1 LDAHISCGPTN
12 HFIPTLAH
20 PRRCPWCGSLERECS
35 ISTPTNYAHGFP
47 EMLTF
52 PPHPLIT
59 NSGLWQVSSSRS
71 PWRARSRL
79 RVLPGT
85 PTTPRLLL
93 PTLVP
98 KKVDQGAHWNGR
110 TLRPSIAHLPA
121 AVPQYNNKWVT
132 LAPFTPS
139 FVHRQFQT
147 MEMRVCLGFRF
158 HSYFFWHNNC
168 HCCFSHS
175 LLYID
180 LRSYFCG
187 RHNVLAYYCWLF
199 TYYIFTMMIY
209 KKGYASI

>member
-1 LDAHISCGPTN
+1 
-12 HFIPTLAH
+12 
-20 PRRCPWCGSLERECS
+20 
-35 ISTPTNYAHGFP
+35 
-47 EMLTF
+47 MLTSPVVPQTTSF
-52 PPHPLIT
+52 QPSRTLEGALGVAPWRGNAQFRPQQIMRTDSLKCSLFLHIHSSRILDCDK
-59 NSGLWQVSSSRS
+59 WSSSRS

-98 KKVDQGAHWNGR
+98 KKVDQGANWNGR

-121 AVPQYNNKWVT
+121 AVPQYNNKRVT

-139 FVHRQFQT
+139 FVHGQSQT

-158 HSYFFWHNNC
+158 HSYFFWYNNC
-168 HCCFSHS
+168 HCCISHS

-180 LRSYFCG
+180 LWSYFCG
-187 RHNVLAYYCWLF
+187 RHNVLAYCCWLL
-199 TYYIFTMMIY
+199 TYYIFTMMIH

>member
-1 LDAHISCGPTN
+1 
-12 HFIPTLAH
+12 
-20 PRRCPWCGSLERECS
+20 
-35 ISTPTNYAHGFP
+35 
-47 EMLTF
+47 MLTSPVVPQTTSF
-52 PPHPLIT
+52 QLSRTLEGALGVAPWRGNAQFRPQQIMRTDSLKCSLFLRIHSSRIL
-59 NSGLWQVSSSRS
+59 NCDKWSSSRS

-121 AVPQYNNKWVT
+121 AVPQYNNKRVT

-147 MEMRVCLGFRF
+147 MEMRVCLGFSF
-158 HSYFFWHNNC
+158 SQLLFFYTTIVTALYC
-168 HCCFSHS
+168 H

-180 LRSYFCG
+180 LRSYFCIVAQCIG
-187 RHNVLAYYCWLF
+187 LLLLAPYLLYF
-199 TYYIFTMMIY
+199 HYDDT
-209 KKGYASI
+209 